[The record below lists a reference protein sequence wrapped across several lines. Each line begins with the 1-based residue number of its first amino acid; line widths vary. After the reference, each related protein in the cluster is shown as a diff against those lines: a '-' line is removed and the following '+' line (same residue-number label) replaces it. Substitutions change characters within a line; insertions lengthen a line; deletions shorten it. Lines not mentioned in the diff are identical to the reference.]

1 MVARAERRRLGDE
14 AEQAVVEH
22 LERAG
27 YRIRARNFSCRYG
40 ELDIVAERG
49 DTFCFVEVRMRSN
62 AVWGD
67 PSHTVS
73 YRKQRKVVRAA
84 LHYLFAH
91 DVRDKAIRFDVVSV
105 VGRGGGARVEHIPA
119 AFDAGM

>member
-1 MVARAERRRLGDE
+1 MAKAERRRLGDE

-22 LERAG
+22 LQRDG
-27 YRIRARNFSCRYG
+27 YQIRARNFSCKYG

-49 DTFCFVEVRMRSN
+49 QVFCFIEVRMRSS
-62 AVWGD
+62 AAWGD

-73 YRKQRKVVRAA
+73 YGKQRKVVRAA

-91 DVRDKAIRFDVVSV
+91 EIRGKVLRFDVVSV
-105 VGRGGGARVEHIPA
+105 LGRGRNAQVEHIPD